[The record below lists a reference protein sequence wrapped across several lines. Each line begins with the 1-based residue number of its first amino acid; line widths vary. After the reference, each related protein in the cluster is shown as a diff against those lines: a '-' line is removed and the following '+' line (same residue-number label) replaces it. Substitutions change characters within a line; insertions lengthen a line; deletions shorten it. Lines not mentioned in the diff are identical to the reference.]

1 MKAEGT
7 TLDPLTRLRVA
18 YWFNVLRT
26 TSGMDVEELSK
37 TPFWID
43 LGEFNFRLYA
53 SQRRRP
59 SETTRKLL
67 DEEFPGTLEA
77 YESGPAGVP
86 LWKVLAGD
94 REACMAVLE
103 EELQRIG
110 EDLTQ
115 RIFFKEKVIRLWLS
129 LLPSHLHHWK
139 SLDELR
145 AMENFNVIASTY
157 AASLATYTA
166 QSRATGKLYFQTQIM
181 AVIAAWKLC
190 QHFPESEVDARC
202 RYMLEGMLEAA
213 VPDELP
219 EDIGPMLK
227 AYLLGELA
235 ALA

>member
-1 MKAEGT
+1 MKSEGVK
-7 TLDPLTRLRVA
+7 LDPLTRLRVG
-18 YWFNVLRT
+18 YWFNVLRAK
-26 TSGMDVEELSK
+26 SGMELRELSK
-37 TPFWID
+37 TPQWID
-43 LGEFNFRLYA
+43 LGEVNFKLYA
-53 SQRRRP
+53 EQRRTP

-67 DEEFPGTLEA
+67 DKEFPGTLEA
-77 YESGPAGVP
+77 YESGPEGGL

-94 REACMAVLE
+94 RAACMTVVD

-115 RIFFKEKVIRLWLS
+115 RIFFKEKVLRLWLS

-145 AMENFNVIASTY
+145 AMEDFNVIASTY

-166 QSRATGKLYFQTQIM
+166 RSRATGKLYFETQIM
-181 AVIAAWKLC
+181 AVIAMWRLC
-190 QHFPESEVDARC
+190 PHFPESEADARC

-213 VPDELP
+213 IPDELP
-219 EDIGPMLK
+219 EEIGPLLK
-227 AYLLGELA
+227 AYLLADLA